1 MVSEEKGEAKK
12 KTIKRECNSLI
23 LSNNSLTSFSGLGA
37 ILANVMYSSENL
49 RKACVDGVEWL
60 DLSFNQIKNI
70 DRGISCFS
78 QLKILYLHCNAITSL
93 REVKN
98 LAKLKELR
106 HVTLYGNPISK
117 AQHYRSYCIGIIS
130 FLSIAMLPQIF
141 KFDSIMITKKEI
153 VSSVVVY
160 DYFCEK
166 KIATK
171 HVTALQE
178 RWDERQRKRLGM
190 KKEQKPKEKSEVQH

>member
-1 MVSEEKGEAKK
+1 
-12 KTIKRECNSLI
+12 
-23 LSNNSLTSFSGLGA
+23 
-37 ILANVMYSSENL
+37 MYSSENL
-49 RKACVDGVEWL
+49 QWL

-117 AQHYRSYCIGIIS
+117 AQHYRSYCI
-130 FLSIAMLPQIF
+130 AMLPQIF

-190 KKEQKPKEKSEVQH
+190 KKEEKTKEKTDTQY